1 MGVLTVAVVTK
12 PFPFEGPKRMQVAL
26 AGIEEYIEAVYS
38 HHFEKSFYDFHTH
51 ACKVFDLFAV
61 PSKTWIFLVFFI
73 LSDIVLYNTRFD
85 KWCGTKPLLIRWGI
99 YIVLIFSILVFSGV
113 ENFPFIYFQF

>member
-1 MGVLTVAVVTK
+1 LRKECHINRKYPQV
-12 PFPFEGPKRMQVAL
+12 PFGL
-26 AGIEEYIEAVYS
+26 SEAMDV
-38 HHFEKSFYDFHTH
+38 FRAIWQNGE
-51 ACKVFDLFAV
+51 VFDLFAV